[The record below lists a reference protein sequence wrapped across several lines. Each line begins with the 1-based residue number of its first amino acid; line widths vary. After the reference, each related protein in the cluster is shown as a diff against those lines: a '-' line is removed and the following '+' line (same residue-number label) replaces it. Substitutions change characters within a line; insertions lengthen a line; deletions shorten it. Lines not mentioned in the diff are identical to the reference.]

1 MSRLDL
7 VREVEE
13 AKRTI
18 ERVIEKFK
26 GSLSHPQD
34 EKELETTLGIIDL
47 GIFLAP
53 KVSCSLDTSS
63 DTEYEFEAR
72 TSLGPFEIELYS
84 FTEKR
89 SVKCEFSLGVQK
101 LILELKG
108 RELRVKKGDS
118 VKQLKSVESWS
129 VYEPT

>member
-1 MSRLDL
+1 MSKLDL
-7 VREVEE
+7 VREVDE

-26 GSLSHPQD
+26 ESLSSLQD

-47 GIFLAP
+47 GILLTSKFP
-53 KVSCSLDTSS
+53 CSIDDSS

-72 TSLGPFEIELYS
+72 TSLGPFEIEMFS
-84 FTEKR
+84 FTDKR

-108 RELRVKKGDS
+108 RELRVKKDGS
-118 VKQLKSVESWS
+118 VKPLRTVESWR